1 MKTFLLITTIMFT
14 TPEKDFSGTII
25 LTFKSQVECS
35 MALEKQKDIE
45 MDFSDLM
52 SINIKSKCE
61 EKN

>member
-1 MKTFLLITTIMFT
+1 MFDGFR
-14 TPEKDFSGTII
+14 K
-25 LTFKSQVECS
+25 K
-35 MALEKQKDIE
+35 KDIE

>member
-1 MKTFLLITTIMFT
+1 MWFT
-14 TPEKDFSGTII
+14 EKDFSGTII
-25 LTFKSQVECS
+25 QTFKSQVECS